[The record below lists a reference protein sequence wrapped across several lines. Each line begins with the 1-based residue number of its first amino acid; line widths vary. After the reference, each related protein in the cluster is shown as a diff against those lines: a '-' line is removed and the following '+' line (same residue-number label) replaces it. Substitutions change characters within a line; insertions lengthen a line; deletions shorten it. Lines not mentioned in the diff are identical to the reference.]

1 MFPGAGIPVKN
12 STTCIV
18 LAGILAAGMVWWRLG
33 AKSAAAEVVLPAERA
48 KAAVSR
54 GFMARLRGVW
64 RRAETGAEN
73 QRLKREVAML
83 AMVRQDNERTMAENS
98 RLRKLLGYAP
108 AGEGRWIFAPVLSH
122 GGASGSMRVIRA
134 GRGSLDG
141 VKANAAVAVPEGLV
155 GRVASVSPH
164 TCEIL
169 LLTDPTSNVAC
180 EIMPGDGRKG
190 RIFGILSGTARSPGG
205 GNGILPLTYAVDP
218 LLIRH
223 LGADAEI
230 PPRAPV
236 VTSGRGGIFPPG
248 LTVGYLLSSRVDSTG
263 LERDG
268 DVAPAVDFAGLED
281 VLIRHEK

>member
-1 MFPGAGIPVKN
+1 MKN

-18 LAGILAAGMVWWRLG
+18 LATVLVAGIVWWRLG
-33 AKSAAAEVVLPAERA
+33 AKSVAAEVAYPAERA
-48 KAAVSR
+48 KIAISR
-54 GFMARLRGVW
+54 GFFGRLRGIW
-64 RRAETGAEN
+64 NRAETAAEN
-73 QRLKREVAML
+73 RRLKREVAML
-83 AMVRQDNERTMAENS
+83 AMVRGDNERIMEENA

-108 AGEGRWIFAPVLSH
+108 QEDGSWIFAPVLSH
-122 GGASGSMRVIRA
+122 GGASGTMRMLRA
-134 GRGSLDG
+134 GKGSSDG
-141 VKANAAVAVPEGLV
+141 VSLNAAVAVPDGLV
-155 GRVASVSPH
+155 GRVTHVSPH

-180 EIMPGDGRKG
+180 EIKPGDGRKG
-190 RIFGILSGTARSPGG
+190 RIFGILSGTARNSDGG
-205 GNGILPLTYAVDP
+205 HPVLPVSYAVDP

-223 LGADAEI
+223 LGADVDL

-236 VTSGRGGIFPPG
+236 VTSGRGGVFPPG

>member
-1 MFPGAGIPVKN
+1 
-12 STTCIV
+12 
-18 LAGILAAGMVWWRLG
+18 MVWWWLG
-33 AKSAAAEVVLPAERA
+33 AKSVAAEAVYPAERA
-48 KAAVSR
+48 KEAVSR
-54 GFMARLRGVW
+54 GVLARLRGIW
-64 RRAETGAEN
+64 HRAETAAEN

-83 AMVRQDNERTMAENS
+83 AMVRQDNERVMAENA

-108 AGEGRWIFAPVLSH
+108 PDDGNWIFAPVLSH

-134 GRGSLDG
+134 GKGSLDG
-141 VKANAAVAVPEGLV
+141 VRLNAAVAVPDGLV
-155 GRVASVSPH
+155 GRVTFVTPH

-180 EIMPGDGRKG
+180 EIKPGDGRKG
-190 RIFGILSGTARSPGG
+190 RIFGILSGTARSSKGG
-205 GNGILPLTYAVDP
+205 QTVLPVSFAVDP

-223 LGADAEI
+223 LGADVDI

-236 VTSGRGGIFPPG
+236 VTSGRGGVFPPG

>member
-1 MFPGAGIPVKN
+1 MKN

-18 LAGILAAGMVWWRLG
+18 LASVLVAGMVWWRLG
-33 AKSAAAEVVLPAERA
+33 ARSAAAEAVLPAERA
-48 KAAVSR
+48 GKALSR
-54 GFMARLRGVW
+54 GFFARVKGVW
-64 RRAETGAEN
+64 NRAETAAEN

-83 AMVRQDNERTMAENS
+83 SMVRQDGERVMAENL
-98 RLRKLLGYAP
+98 RLRKLLGYAQP
-108 AGEGRWIFAPVLSH
+108 GEGEWIFAPVLSH
-122 GGASGSMRVIRA
+122 GGASGSMRVLRA
-134 GRGSLDG
+134 GRGSSDG
-141 VKANAAVAVPEGLV
+141 VRLNAAVAVPDGLV
-155 GRVASVSPH
+155 GRVSAVTPH
-164 TCEIL
+164 TCEVL

-180 EIMPGDGRKG
+180 EIKPGDGRRG
-190 RIFGILSGTARSPGG
+190 RIFGILSGTA
-205 GNGILPLTYAVDP
+205 GNAEDGRTVLPVSYAVDP

-223 LGADAEI
+223 LGADAAI

-236 VTSGRGGIFPPG
+236 VTSGRGGVFPPG

>member
-1 MFPGAGIPVKN
+1 MKN

-18 LAGILAAGMVWWRLG
+18 LASVLAAGMVWWRLG

-48 KAAVSR
+48 KVAVSR
-54 GFMARLRGVW
+54 GFWTRVRGVW
-64 RRAETGAEN
+64 QRTETAAEN
-73 QRLKREVAML
+73 QRLKREVAIL
-83 AMVRQDNERTMAENS
+83 AMARQDGERVMAENA

-108 AGEGRWIFAPVLSH
+108 PDEGNWIFAPVLSH

-134 GRGSLDG
+134 GRGSVDG
-141 VKANAAVAVPEGLV
+141 VKMNAVVAVPDGLV
-155 GRVASVSPH
+155 GRVTSVSPH

-180 EIMPGDGRKG
+180 EIKPGDGRKG
-190 RIFGILSGTARSPGG
+190 RIFGILSGTARSDEGG
-205 GNGILPLTYAVDP
+205 RTVLPLSYAVDP

-223 LGADAEI
+223 LGVDVDM